1 MLNLVAKTFLQS
13 SMAVTSFEIDDDNS
27 GDELDLQGENSI
39 GSVVGLLK
47 EAKKEIRKPSRLGS
61 FLATQNGLE
70 GTELRP
76 VIAVDTRWNST
87 YLMLNRFLQW
97 RVSVTASLPD

>member
-1 MLNLVAKTFLQS
+1 
-13 SMAVTSFEIDDDNS
+13 MAVTSFEIDDDNT
-27 GDELDLQGENSI
+27 GDELDLQDENSI

-47 EAKKEIRKPSRLGS
+47 EAEKEIRKPSRLGS
-61 FLATQNGLE
+61 FPATQNGHE

-76 VIAVDTRWNST
+76 VIAIDTRCNST
-87 YLMLNRFLQW
+87 YLVLNPFLQW